1 MNKSLIFLALYCNC
15 REKNEK
21 LHSEIIELKDQLQ
34 AKQAVNEDFEAQMN
48 IKALEQM
55 LKEKEKEQEL
65 TDLSEFYNALIFK
78 ERSNNDELQGARK
91 EGRHF
96 WICSLPAMFWG
107 LKNHS
112 KICIGVKT
120 LGDLDLK
127 AFQVAAKRR
136 YTAIEEANER
146 AVELCSV
153 WEDYVGDS
161 NWNPYKVIMDETG
174 KRMEIIDEEDKKL
187 KNLKTELGDEVY
199 KVVTTSLMELNEHNS
214 SWRYRIQEL
223 WNFKAGRKAT
233 LKEGVAYILKQ
244 WNALKEHEAEKK
256 LKVRHRINFSLPP
269 EVWG

>member
-1 MNKSLIFLALYCNC
+1 
-15 REKNEK
+15 
-21 LHSEIIELKDQLQ
+21 
-34 AKQAVNEDFEAQMN
+34 MN

-91 EGRHF
+91 ELID
-96 WICSLPAMFWG
+96 ICSYSKHG

-256 LKVRHRINFSLPP
+256 LKVCVLLAFVACP
-269 EVWG
+269 

>member
-1 MNKSLIFLALYCNC
+1 
-15 REKNEK
+15 
-21 LHSEIIELKDQLQ
+21 
-34 AKQAVNEDFEAQMN
+34 MN

-55 LKEKEKEQEL
+55 LKEKEKEL

-91 EGRHF
+91 EL
-96 WICSLPAMFWG
+96 IDG

-112 KICIGVKT
+112 KIYIGMKT

-127 AFQVAAKRR
+127 TFQVAAKRI

-174 KRMEIIDEEDKKL
+174 KRM
-187 KNLKTELGDEVY
+187 TELGDEVY

-214 SWRYRIQEL
+214 NGRYRIQDL

-256 LKVRHRINFSLPP
+256 LKVRHMCLYFTTST
-269 EVWG
+269 V